1 MDENMFLIGDMR
13 KDAMKYAANFK
24 ELSEEERNYAYNW
37 LVSIV
42 KMCIRAR
49 DEGMLALV
57 SGEEERPLD
66 FIAECIL
73 DGLSGEV
80 ITEITAN
87 QYEMRTNRGGLDAFT
102 WYVSLRSML
111 LWQKTADLGEL
122 NHLLI
127 SFIPSEYQNEYLE
140 IKDSLLPK
148 FKILSAEER
157 FLLETSETEFDEDS
171 LSRKV
176 QEKFEKL
183 FLELNDNDLN
193 GVLEQTGRED
203 LCIALKGV
211 HSSVRKR
218 LYGVLP
224 KDKLEML
231 YEDYA
236 YSGPVR
242 ISDVIAAMTKIIEK
256 AK

>member
-73 DGLSGEV
+73 DDLSREV

-111 LWQKTADLGEL
+111 LWRIESYLYHQSNNSTKSSALQHNAFE
-122 NHLLI
+122 
-127 SFIPSEYQNEYLE
+127 SFITVS
-140 IKDSLLPK
+140 K
-148 FKILSAEER
+148 
-157 FLLETSETEFDEDS
+157 
-171 LSRKV
+171 
-176 QEKFEKL
+176 
-183 FLELNDNDLN
+183 
-193 GVLEQTGRED
+193 
-203 LCIALKGV
+203 
-211 HSSVRKR
+211 
-218 LYGVLP
+218 
-224 KDKLEML
+224 
-231 YEDYA
+231 
-236 YSGPVR
+236 
-242 ISDVIAAMTKIIEK
+242 
-256 AK
+256 